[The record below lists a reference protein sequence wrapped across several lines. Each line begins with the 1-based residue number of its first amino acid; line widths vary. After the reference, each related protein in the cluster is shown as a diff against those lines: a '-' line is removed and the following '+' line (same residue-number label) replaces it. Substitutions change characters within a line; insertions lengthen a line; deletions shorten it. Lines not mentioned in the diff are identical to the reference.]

1 MANMLDY
8 LRWRGDLSLSAD
20 PLNDIDSLVLAEL
33 SYVSFGECL
42 PGGKARTVGEAARA
56 LLALDPEGKRI
67 HQTGY
72 LWEGNRALLALLPE
86 CTRFSGLPILNYTS
100 ILSEDEQQ
108 QFGAMTF
115 ALPGGAALV
124 AFRGTDD
131 SLVGWKE
138 DLNLSFESPVPSQKQ
153 AARYLARAAK
163 AVSGLITVCGHSK
176 GGNLAVY
183 AGACVPEKVQER
195 IESVVSFD
203 GPGQDERVID
213 SPGYARIR
221 QRLRLYIPHF
231 SVVGMLLEQ
240 EKRYTVVESDEKG
253 IMQHSAFSWQVEGR
267 RFMEKPELS
276 AESLEVNRI
285 LRKWLKGL
293 SPEDRRVFSDAVYE
307 VLAAAEE
314 KTLADMGERWQKS
327 AQAVLKALRGLS
339 GDKREVFQKALGDLF
354 SIAVSGIRLPWAKE
368 KKDDEETRL
377 P

>member
-195 IESVVSFD
+195 IESVISFD

-213 SPGYARIR
+213 SPAMRAFARGSGCTSPTFR
-221 QRLRLYIPHF
+221 SSACCWSRKSVTRWSKATKGHHAAQRVLLAGGGTALYGKAGAERGKPGGQPHPAQVAEGAFAGGPARL
-231 SVVGMLLEQ
+231 
-240 EKRYTVVESDEKG
+240 
-253 IMQHSAFSWQVEGR
+253 
-267 RFMEKPELS
+267 
-276 AESLEVNRI
+276 
-285 LRKWLKGL
+285 
-293 SPEDRRVFSDAVYE
+293 
-307 VLAAAEE
+307 
-314 KTLADMGERWQKS
+314 
-327 AQAVLKALRGLS
+327 
-339 GDKREVFQKALGDLF
+339 
-354 SIAVSGIRLPWAKE
+354 
-368 KKDDEETRL
+368 
-377 P
+377 

>member
-1 MANMLDY
+1 M
-8 LRWRGDLSLSAD
+8 
-20 PLNDIDSLVLAEL
+20 
-33 SYVSFGECL
+33 
-42 PGGKARTVGEAARA
+42 
-56 LLALDPEGKRI
+56 
-67 HQTGY
+67 
-72 LWEGNRALLALLPE
+72 
-86 CTRFSGLPILNYTS
+86 
-100 ILSEDEQQ
+100 
-108 QFGAMTF
+108 
-115 ALPGGAALV
+115 
-124 AFRGTDD
+124 
-131 SLVGWKE
+131 GWKE

-195 IESVVSFD
+195 IESVISFD

-307 VLAAAEE
+307 VLASGGGKDARGHGRALAKERAGGAQSAAGPFRA
-314 KTLADMGERWQKS
+314 TSGRSSRRRW
-327 AQAVLKALRGLS
+327 AIW
-339 GDKREVFQKALGDLF
+339 F

-368 KKDDEETRL
+368 KKAEDESRL